1 MSEKSGSF
9 DWKSFTQKT
18 WVVAV
23 SGILLPPVGII
34 LAWLKPDW
42 SRKTKWIT
50 TGLMGLLLVGRLN
63 ASNDKKSEEPGVIS
77 QTSGG
82 TDSSGKVAD
91 ALKGGTGLENPSDK
105 VVAVNDAYDFKR
117 QSGGQEESPAASGG
131 FAELPAGLTP
141 GGGVTV
147 GRTFSRDELRD
158 IAGRFIQNE
167 IKPGWDLEKVI
178 AVLGKPTKFA
188 RSNGFI
194 GQTPEQQKKFL
205 EDPLIP
211 PSVKRQMQKELAIC
225 TWSDS
230 KDPDSI
236 FIMLGFQDGVL
247 GDGDSFITLSL
258 AK

>member
-1 MSEKSGSF
+1 MSETSASF
-9 DWKSFTQKT
+9 DWKSFSQKT

-42 SRKTKWIT
+42 SNKTKWIA
-50 TGLMGLLLVGRLN
+50 TGLMGLLLVGRFN
-63 ASNDKKSEEPGVIS
+63 AANERKSEEPVAVS
-77 QTSGG
+77 QKSGA
-82 TDSSGKVAD
+82 TDSSGKA
-91 ALKGGTGLENPSDK
+91 A
-105 VVAVNDAYDFKR
+105 AVNDAYESRR
-117 QSGGQEESPAASGG
+117 QSVGPEDSTTASGG

-147 GRTFSRDELRD
+147 GPTFSRDELRD

-167 IKPGWDLEKVI
+167 IKPGWQLEEVI
-178 AVLGKPTKFA
+178 AVLGKPTKFT

-194 GQTPEQQKKFL
+194 GQAPEQQKKFM

-211 PSVKRQMQKELAIC
+211 PTVKRQMQKELVIC

-230 KDPDSI
+230 KDPGSI

-247 GDGDSFITLSL
+247 GDGDSSITLSL